1 MKVIQRFV
9 VMLYQINGL
18 GFSIY
23 YYSTSSENSNL
34 AYLILQSILGLIL
47 LYIQTKNQRI
57 QYIGNIIIIQ
67 FSLFW
72 QVITNQRNIQYN
84 SEAQVIIA
92 HFLTTQLFQDF
103 KRFQQ
108 QQGQLRYR
116 LIWFLLLLQST
127 FFQILYISQTSE
139 IDLCYCQGIISLLL
153 SFVINYTICIRK
165 PIMKQRKANE
175 SFQHINCTQMIRRKE
190 RALSLAESEK
200 ISPKSNESP
209 HFRLIPEQSFI
220 DQFLNSNILDVQLQ
234 YSHEGLIGLR
244 LKQNNQDMEIIY
256 SNIASRALL
265 SVNSQKEMVE
275 ILNSFTNLNYI
286 YHENHDD
293 YELHLK
299 HSKQMCTKSMAFLKS
314 DHINQSPHNQDVIYL
329 FQAHSDKNSVPHL
342 KDIFDKFQSDSFN
355 ESFIIH
361 VLFPINSVTMS
372 QSEKQ
377 VEKLLE
383 LTLIKKHVNLYFML
397 IRDITHKQKIRYLK
411 EYDIQKSKM
420 LSYVSH
426 EYRSPLNCIIQM
438 IEDALHSNQLSNDLI
453 EILQAALDNSNYI
466 LNLSNDLLD
475 LAQIK
480 NGKFAI
486 QRSKFNLIQLIK
498 EVLKLF
504 ELKAKITNIN
514 LSLSFDNAVSSV
526 IVSDRN
532 RIKQILVNLVSNSF
546 KFASSKIIISVT
558 SIDSTSLR
566 IGVQDDGIGISE
578 EDQKKLF
585 KSFSKVNS
593 EESAKRNEQ
602 GVGLGLVISNQ
613 IAISIG
619 CGGLQIDSKQNQ
631 GTYFYFD
638 LHIQTTRLKKVSS
651 FRIKEISASFQE
663 VDEGQ
668 TFHADDNMKIDVEPP
683 LLRCKHMLL
692 VDDEVFNIFT
702 FTKIL
707 NKKNITDIDSASN
720 GNECIQKVKNKK
732 CSTFCT
738 GYRIIFMDLEMPIL
752 NGLNAAKQLLQLN
765 PNQTIVACS
774 GYIDNFEKENC
785 LKIGM
790 IDYLVKPIRDQE
802 LTFVLNTYYF

>member
-1 MKVIQRFV
+1 MNAIQRFV
-9 VMLYQINGL
+9 VMLFQINGL

-23 YYSTSSENSNL
+23 YYSLSQENSNL

-47 LYIQTKNQRI
+47 LLIQTKNKKI
-57 QYIGNIIIIQ
+57 QYIGNITIIQ

-92 HFLTTQLFQDF
+92 HFLTTQLFQDL
-103 KRFQQ
+103 KRFQEQ
-108 QQGQLRYR
+108 QIQVRYR
-116 LIWFLLLLQST
+116 IVWFLLLLQST
-127 FFQILYISQTSE
+127 FFQILYISQTAQ
-139 IDLCYCQGIISLLL
+139 IDLSYFQGIICLLF

-165 PIMKQRKANE
+165 QSKMQSKA
-175 SFQHINCTQMIRRKE
+175 SDSQQHINCTQMIKRKE
-190 RALSLAESEK
+190 RVLSLAESEK
-200 ISPKSNESP
+200 ISPKSNQSP
-209 HFRLIPEQSFI
+209 RFRLIPELSLNDQSLHS
-220 DQFLNSNILDVQLQ
+220 DILDLKMQ

-244 LKQNNQDMEIIY
+244 LKQNNQDMDIIY
-256 SNIASRALL
+256 SNVASKALL
-265 SVNSQKEMVE
+265 SANSTKE
-275 ILNSFTNLNYI
+275 ILDIFNCFSNLSYT
-286 YHENHDD
+286 YHQNHDE
-293 YELHLK
+293 YQLHLK
-299 HSKQMCTKSMAFLKS
+299 HSKQLCSKSMAFLKS
-314 DHINQSPHNQDVIYL
+314 DQINQSPHPNLLYLLETHSVKNQISH
-329 FQAHSDKNSVPHL
+329 F
-342 KDIFDKFQSDSFN
+342 KDIFEKFQSNSFN
-355 ESFIIH
+355 ESFVIH
-361 VLFPINSVTMS
+361 ALFPNNNVTMS

-377 VEKLLE
+377 VEKMLE
-383 LTLIKKHVNLYFML
+383 LTLIKRNFNLYFML

-411 EYDIQKSKM
+411 EYDVQKSKM

-438 IEDALHSNQLSNDLI
+438 IEDALHSNQLSNDLN

-514 LSLSFDNAVSSV
+514 LSYQYDSAAST
-526 IVSDRN
+526 IIISDRN

-546 KFASSKIIISVT
+546 KFASTKIIIQVT
-558 SIDSTSLR
+558 FIDLISLR
-566 IGVQDDGIGISE
+566 IGVQDDGIGIPE
-578 EDQKKLF
+578 EEQKKLF
-585 KSFSKVNS
+585 KSFSKINS
-593 EESAKRNEQ
+593 EESRKRNEQ

-613 IAISIG
+613 ISISIG
-619 CGGLQIDSKQNQ
+619 CEGLQINSKPNQ

-638 LHIQTTRLKKVSS
+638 LHIQTARLKKVNS
-651 FRIKEISASFQE
+651 FRIKEISGISQE

-668 TFHADDNMKIDVEPP
+668 AFHDEDKININLEPP
-683 LLRCKHMLL
+683 LQCQHLLL
-692 VDDEVFNIFT
+692 VDDEAFNIYT

-720 GNECIQKVKNKK
+720 GNECIEKVKNKK
-732 CSTFCT
+732 CSNQCP
-738 GYRIIFMDLEMPIL
+738 GYKLIFMDLEMPIL
-752 NGLNAAKQLLQLN
+752 NGLNAAQQILNNN
-765 PNQTIVACS
+765 PNQIIVACS
-774 GYIDNFEKENC
+774 GYSDNYQKDNC

-790 IDYLVKPIRDQE
+790 IHYLVKPIRDHE
-802 LTFVLNTYYF
+802 LNFVLKNYYF

>member
-9 VMLYQINGL
+9 VMLFQINGL

-23 YYSTSSENSNL
+23 YYSLSSENSNL

-72 QVITNQRNIQYN
+72 QVITNQKNIQYN

-103 KRFQQ
+103 KRFQEQ
-108 QQGQLRYR
+108 QIQLRYR

-139 IDLCYCQGIISLLL
+139 INLSYCQGIICLLF
-153 SFVINYTICIRK
+153 SFAINYTICIRK
-165 PIMKQRKANE
+165 PTIIQTKANE
-175 SFQHINCTQMIRRKE
+175 SQYNINCTQVIKRKE
-190 RALSLAESEK
+190 RVLSLAESEK
-200 ISPKSNESP
+200 ISPKSNQSP
-209 HFRLIPEQSFI
+209 HFQLIPEQSLI
-220 DQFLNSNILDVQLQ
+220 DQFLNSNILDVKMQ

-244 LKQNNQDMEIIY
+244 LKQNNQDMDIIY

-265 SVNSQKEMVE
+265 SVNSQKEIID
-275 ILNSFTNLNYI
+275 ILNSFSNLNYI
-286 YHENHDD
+286 YHPNYDE

-299 HSKQMCTKSMAFLKS
+299 HSKQLCNKSMAFLKS
-314 DHINQSPHNQDVIYL
+314 DQINQSPQLYMY
-329 FQAHSDKNSVPHL
+329 QTHSDKYQVSHL
-342 KDIFDKFQSDSFN
+342 KDIFDKFQSDQFN

-361 VLFPINSVTMS
+361 ALFPINNVTMS

-383 LTLIKKHVNLYFML
+383 LTLIKRNVNLYFML

-411 EYDIQKSKM
+411 EYDMQKSKM

-438 IEDALHSNQLSNDLI
+438 IEDALHSNQLSNDMN

-514 LSLSFDNAVSSV
+514 LSLSFDNTVSSV
-526 IVSDRN
+526 IISDRN

-546 KFASSKIIISVT
+546 KFASSKIIILVT

-593 EESAKRNEQ
+593 EESSKRNEQ

-631 GTYFYFD
+631 GTHFYFD
-638 LHIQTTRLKKVSS
+638 LHIQTNRLKKVSS

-668 TFHADDNMKIDVEPP
+668 AFHVAEDKIYIDLEPP
-683 LLRCKHMLL
+683 PLRCKHMLL

-732 CSTFCT
+732 CSTLCT
-738 GYRIIFMDLEMPIL
+738 GYKIIFMDLEMPIL
-752 NGLNAAKQLLQLN
+752 NGLNAAKQVLQLN
-765 PNQTIVACS
+765 PHQNIVACS
-774 GYIDNFEKENC
+774 GYIDNYEKENC

-790 IDYLVKPIRDQE
+790 IDYLVKPIRDHE
-802 LTFVLNTYYF
+802 LTFVLNAYYF